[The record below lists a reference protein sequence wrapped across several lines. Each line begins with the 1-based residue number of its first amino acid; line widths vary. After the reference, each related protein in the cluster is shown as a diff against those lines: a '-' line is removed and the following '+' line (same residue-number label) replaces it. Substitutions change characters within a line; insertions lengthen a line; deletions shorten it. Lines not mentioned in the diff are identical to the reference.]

1 MKNIALF
8 FALVFCSASFA
19 QATQFE
25 HVRVE
30 LRSKHSEIA
39 RGDTLTLAFVL
50 QHEPEWHTYWQFP
63 GDSGL
68 PTRVKWN
75 LDGALVPGEIEW
87 PIPKP
92 LEVSGI
98 HNIGYDGETW
108 LLLGIPIPATFDPSA
123 KMIDM
128 RAELSWLVCKQECI
142 PGKGSFQ
149 IKVPLAVRTE
159 IAHESRVDFMVAAQ
173 SLPMKAPASWQAQFA
188 LHDNEIRFVLSGDL
202 AAAGI
207 AADAVSTMFV
217 GHDSLA
223 AIAPTAV
230 SVAAKQLST
239 RRAVHDSFT
248 SMPESVDLL
257 WVFSQG
263 AQKTAVRTRAVKT
276 AEISLAQGAS
286 KTTPSANSSNDVSL
300 TVAIVFALLGGLIL
314 NVMPCVLPVLSLK
327 IMSLIELGPAHVR
340 SHAWLFSAGVLASF
354 MLMAVVL
361 IGLRASGQ
369 SLGWGFQMQS
379 PTFIAVL
386 SFTML
391 ALALS
396 MAGVVHFGASLGNLQ
411 VREDAS
417 SSGAFFSGVLAAI
430 VASPCTAPLMG
441 TALGFALSQ
450 PAWVIFLVL
459 GALAIGFAFPMIL
472 LGIFPTKV
480 RWLPKPGA
488 WMQSL
493 KVGLSVP
500 LFLAAIWLLWVFG
513 QQRGVDAMA
522 LLLVGAVFLSFAL
535 MIYEQSK
542 FGDRMTPK
550 LVAFGLLIFALIPAW
565 QALKIDNPNIAS
577 TREQSKWAPYSSA
590 ALANLRAS
598 GKPVLVEMT
607 AAWCITC
614 KVNEKVAMSGPSFD
628 AVVAR
633 HGVQLLKGDWTNQDS
648 AITEFLHS
656 FGASG
661 VPLVVVYGTNGTN
674 EILPQLL
681 TPDLVANAL
690 ARASQTIPTTE

>member
-1 MKNIALF
+1 MKNIALL
-8 FALVFCSASFA
+8 FALVLCCGLARSASF
-19 QATQFE
+19 E
-25 HVRVE
+25 HLQVE
-30 LRSKHSEIA
+30 LRSEHSQIA
-39 RGDTLTLAFVL
+39 RGDTLSLAFVL

-68 PTRVKWN
+68 PTRVKWD
-75 LDGALVPGEIEW
+75 LPSALVPGEIEW

-108 LLLGIPIPATFDPSA
+108 LLVGIPIPASFDPSA
-123 KMIDM
+123 KTIGVQ
-128 RAELSWLVCKQECI
+128 AELSWLVCKQECI

-149 IKVPLAVRTE
+149 IQVPLAVRTE
-159 IAHESRVDFMVAAQ
+159 IAHEQRVDFMVAAK
-173 SLPMKAPASWQAQFA
+173 SLPIAAPEGWQAQFA
-188 LHDNEIRFVLSGDL
+188 RHDQEIRFALNADL
-202 AAAGI
+202 AAAGV
-207 AADAVSTMFV
+207 AADALPTMFV

-223 AIAPTAV
+223 AIAPSAVNATA
-230 SVAAKQLST
+230 KKLFT
-239 RRAVHDSFT
+239 RRAVHESFT

-263 AQKTAVRTRAVKT
+263 GQMTAVRTRAVKT
-276 AEISLAQGAS
+276 AGISLAQGAAETTQTATSS
-286 KTTPSANSSNDVSL
+286 KDVSL
-300 TVAIVFALLGGLIL
+300 LLAIVFAVLGGLIL

-340 SHAWLFSAGVLASF
+340 RHAWLFSAGVLASF
-354 MLMAVVL
+354 MLMALVL
-361 IGLRASGQ
+361 VGLRASGQ

-379 PTFIAVL
+379 PAFIAIL
-386 SFTML
+386 SFIML

-411 VREDAS
+411 VRDDTS
-417 SSGAFFSGVLAAI
+417 LGGAFFSGVLAAV
-430 VASPCTAPLMG
+430 VASPCTAPFMG
-441 TALGFALSQ
+441 TALGFALGQ
-450 PAWVIFLVL
+450 AAWVIFLVL
-459 GALAIGFAFPMIL
+459 GALAVGFALPMIL

-493 KVGLSVP
+493 KVALSVP

-535 MIYEQSK
+535 MVYEQSK
-542 FGDRMTPK
+542 FADRIRPK
-550 LVAFGLLIFALIPAW
+550 LLTLVLLVCALVPFW
-565 QALKIDNPNIAS
+565 QAIKVDSANIAS
-577 TREQSKWAPYSSA
+577 TKTPSKWAPYSSA
-590 ALANLRAS
+590 ALSNLRAS

-614 KVNEKVAMSGPSFD
+614 KVNEKVAMSGPRFD
-628 AVVAR
+628 AAIAQ
-633 HGVQLLKGDWTNQDS
+633 HDVQLMKGDWTNQDL
-648 AITEFLHS
+648 AITEFLQS

-661 VPLVVVYGTNGTN
+661 VPLVVVYGTNGAS
-674 EILPQLL
+674 EVLPQVL
-681 TPDLVANAL
+681 TPDIVANAL
-690 ARASQTIPTTE
+690 ARASQSIPTTE